1 MKERLDVLL
10 TKLDK
15 DLSREKAKAVI
26 MSGNV
31 FVDGQRAD
39 KAGAMVDKTS
49 KIEIKSKMEFVSR
62 GGYKL
67 KKALEV
73 FGIDLK
79 DKNCI
84 DVGAST
90 GGFTDCMLKNN
101 AAHVIS
107 VDVGYGQFDYG
118 LRNDSRVTCMER
130 TNIRNVKKGDLEYL
144 ADFAAI
150 DVAFISLTKVLPVL
164 KELMKP
170 EFEIVCLIKPQF
182 EAGKELVG
190 KNGVVRDKTVQTD
203 VIKKIAGFVE
213 ENGFFIKGLDYS
225 PIKGP
230 KGNIE
235 FLMYLTERMDERA
248 FYDLDDIGKLV
259 DEAREYAQ

>member
-39 KAGAMVDKTS
+39 KAGTMVDETV

-73 FGIDLK
+73 FGLDLK

-203 VIKKIAGFVE
+203 VIKNIAEFVETNGFV
-213 ENGFFIKGLDYS
+213 IKGLDYS

-235 FLMYLTERMDERA
+235 FLMYLAKRTDESLP
-248 FYDLDDIGKLV
+248 YDLNHIGKLV

>member
-1 MKERLDVLL
+1 MKERLDILL

-15 DLSREKAKAVI
+15 ELSREKAKAVI

-31 FVDGQRAD
+31 FVNEQRID
-39 KAGAMVDKTS
+39 KAGAMVEETAR
-49 KIEIKSKMEFVSR
+49 IEIKSKMEFVSR

-73 FGIDLK
+73 FKLDLR

-107 VDVGYGQFDYG
+107 IDVGYGQFDYG
-118 LRNDSRVTCMER
+118 LRNDDRVTCMER
-130 TNIRNVKKGDLEYL
+130 TNIRNVKQGDLEYL

-170 EFEIVCLIKPQF
+170 KFEIVCLIKPQF
-182 EAGKELVG
+182 EAGKEFVG
-190 KNGVVRDKTVQTD
+190 KNGVVRDKKVQID
-203 VIKKIAGFVE
+203 VIKKIAEFVE
-213 ENGFFIKGLDYS
+213 NRGFLIKGLDYS

-235 FLMYLTERMDERA
+235 FLMYLTNKADENIS
-248 FYDLDDIGKLV
+248 YDLNHIGELV
-259 DEAREYAQ
+259 DEAREYVQ